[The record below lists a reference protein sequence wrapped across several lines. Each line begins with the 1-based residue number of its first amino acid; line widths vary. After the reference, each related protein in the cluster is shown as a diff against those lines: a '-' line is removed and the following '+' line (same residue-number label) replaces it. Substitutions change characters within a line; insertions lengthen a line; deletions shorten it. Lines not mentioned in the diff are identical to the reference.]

1 VAQRQRSGAKGV
13 GITHFSVDQEN
24 RSQQAVPP
32 RGQVKHKGAKSAPAP
47 RKRAKSVAETDPE
60 QNARPED
67 SEVPLTSKGTKGGRS
82 GGSRAGLLSRGHN
95 DRGRKGRKPHPLDL
109 L

>member
-1 VAQRQRSGAKGV
+1 VAQRQRSGAKRV
-13 GITHFSVDQEN
+13 GITHFSVDREN

-32 RGQVKHKGAKSAPAP
+32 RGEAKHKEAKSTPAP
-47 RKRAKSVAETDPE
+47 RKRARSVAETAPE
-60 QNARPED
+60 QED
-67 SEVPLTSKGTKGGRS
+67 RHKGSEAPLTSKGSKGGRS
-82 GGSRAGLLSRGHN
+82 SGSRAGLLSRGQN